1 MLNDEFGIKNGL
13 VTTVHAYTNDQMN
26 IDNPHKDLRRA
37 RSAAENII
45 PTSTGAAKATAL
57 VLPELEGKLD
67 GMALRVPV
75 SNVSL
80 VDLVVDLEKE
90 VTKEEVNA
98 AFKKYEADAMKGI
111 LGVSEQP
118 LVSSD
123 YNTDPRSSIIDS
135 DLTMVMGDNKVK
147 VLSWYD
153 NEWGYSVRCVEL
165 AEMIAKNI

>member
-1 MLNDEFGIKNGL
+1 CTTNFLAPVAKVLNDEFGIKNGL

-45 PTSTGAAKATAL
+45 PTSTGDAKATAL
-57 VLPELEGKLD
+57 VLPELKGKLD

-80 VDLVVDLEKE
+80 VDLVVELERD
-90 VTKEEVNA
+90 VTKEEINE

-111 LGVSEQP
+111 LGVSDAP

-123 YNTDPRSSIIDS
+123 FNTDPRSSIVDS
-135 DLTMVMGDNKVK
+135 SLTMVMANNKVK
-147 VLSWYD
+147 VL
-153 NEWGYSVRCVEL
+153 
-165 AEMIAKNI
+165 

>member
-111 LGVSEQP
+111 LGVGEQP

-135 DLTMVMGDNKVK
+135 DLTVVMGDNKVK